1 MALVEAFQSFDM
13 SDTSVWFGILTEA
26 DDDLIEI
33 TAGARV
39 GQYVGNFSYSTVAVF
54 GQVTEVREEFNGSL
68 VYSVSN
74 ISLDAFEVFQAV
86 DSGDT
91 AALQRLALNGS
102 DRIIGS
108 GEADYLIGYAGNDTI
123 SSGGGDDSILAGQ
136 GTDIIDGGA
145 GTDTFFFVG
154 SQSEYTLTL
163 EAGSTRI
170 EDRVPNGLGVNFIE
184 NVERLDFEQNF
195 GGQPW
200 FDLASFSGLLQV
212 SQSELESFIELYIAY
227 FNRAPDAVGLNFW
240 GTSFSNGIT
249 LNEIAALFA
258 EQAETL
264 RVYPQGTS
272 NEAFATAVYNNVLGR
287 TPDQSG
293 INFWVEVLDSGN
305 VSRDQFILEVLKG
318 AKAALKPEQGQAFVD
333 QQIADQAYLETKT
346 DIGAYFAVHKG
357 MSNVAHATTV
367 MALYDGTASGTQNAV
382 DATFNFHQA
391 ALDALNGEFLM
402 PIVGLID
409 NPFEIAF

>member
-13 SDTSVWFGILTEA
+13 SDTTVWFGVLTEA
-26 DDDLIEI
+26 NDNLIEV

-39 GQYVGNFSYSTVAVF
+39 GQYIGNFSYGTDAVF

-68 VYSVSN
+68 VYRVSDM
-74 ISLDAFEVFQAV
+74 SLDAFEVFQAV

-91 AALQRLALNGS
+91 AALQRLALSGA

-108 GEADYLIGYAGNDTI
+108 GMADYLIAYAGNDTI
-123 SSGGGDDSILAGQ
+123 SSGGGDDSIQASE

-145 GTDTFFFVG
+145 GTDILFLVG
-154 SQSEYTLTL
+154 NQSEYTLTL
-163 EAGSTRI
+163 QAGSTRL
-170 EDRVPNGLGVNFIE
+170 EDRVPNGLGVNYVE
-184 NVERLDFEQNF
+184 NIERLDFEQNF

-200 FDLASFSGLLQV
+200 FDLASFSGLLRV
-212 SQSELESFIELYIAY
+212 SQPELESFIELYIAY

-249 LNEIAALFA
+249 LSEIAALFSN
-258 EQAETL
+258 QVETL
-264 RVYPQGTS
+264 SVYPQGTS
-272 NEAFATAVYNNVLGR
+272 NETFATTVYNNVLGR

-293 INFWVEVLDSGN
+293 ISFWVEALDSGN
-305 VSRDQFILEVLKG
+305 VSRDQFILEVLQG

-333 QQIADQAYLETKT
+333 QQIADRAYLETKT
-346 DIGAYFAVHKG
+346 DIGEYFSVHKG
-357 MSNVAHATTV
+357 MSNVQHARTV
-367 MALYDGTASGTQNAV
+367 MELYDGTAAGTQNAV

-391 ALDALNGEFLM
+391 ALDAFNGEFLM
-402 PIVGLID
+402 PIVGLIE
-409 NPFEIAF
+409 NPFEIA